1 MMNLRNCRA
10 LGTGGRATG
19 SKVLVVAVAFV
30 MLVALLSPAVT
41 HANGGNIMFSGTVTD
56 RYQEGVLGARW
67 WNVTVGEVISG
78 PTPCPELA
86 VRLISSPPLPWGYFD
101 EDIAIGDTVD
111 VYGSYNSTD
120 CSVSLNGNVEYYITK
135 IPVQAPTLAP
145 LGIAALMGL
154 LTLLTTSTIIRR
166 KQR

>member
-1 MMNLRNCRA
+1 
-10 LGTGGRATG
+10 
-19 SKVLVVAVAFV
+19 
-30 MLVALLSPAVT
+30 MLVTIILVPSITL
-41 HANGGNIMFSGTVTD
+41 ANSGDVRFTGTVTD
-56 RYQEGVLGARW
+56 RYPEHVIGARW
-67 WNVTVGEVISG
+67 WDVNVDVVISG
-78 PTPCPELA
+78 PTPCPEPN
-86 VRLISSPPLPWGYFD
+86 VYLISSPPFPWGYFD
-101 EDIAIGDTVD
+101 DDIAIGDKVE

-120 CSVSLNGNVEYYITK
+120 CSVSLHGNMGYHITK